1 MEIVKFLFI
10 VDLGV
15 YLWYYLSIET
25 RKQIIKKSEVRKM
38 TVREYMN
45 INNYSHFSIISYTLE
60 RGYIPKREDI
70 KIGDLELYKGKRER
84 IGRHY
89 VKLRYY
95 YSNHYLLIA
104 YLNFY

>member
-1 MEIVKFLFI
+1 
-10 VDLGV
+10 
-15 YLWYYLSIET
+15 
-25 RKQIIKKSEVRKM
+25 M

-60 RGYIPKREDI
+60 RGYIPKREVNI

-84 IGRHY
+84 IGRYY
-89 VKLRYY
+89 VKFRYY
-95 YSNHYLLIA
+95 YSNHYLLKA